1 MTDIS
6 SAFTGGEKAFVGF
19 ITAGDPTLG
28 DTKRYLE
35 IMQQSGVDIIEVGI
49 PFSDPIAEGE
59 VIQNADARA
68 LAGGVNLDK
77 IFEMVGSIEKK
88 VPYLF
93 MTYAN
98 PVYFYGYAR
107 FFERCRNVGVSGVII
122 PDIPFEES
130 GEVKEVALNYGITVI
145 DMVAPTSEERI
156 QKVCA
161 QSQGF
166 IYLVSSMGVTGMRSH
181 IDTDISSVYSKIKA
195 VTDTPVCVGF
205 GISAPEQAKEM
216 AQKCDGAIMG
226 SAIVKIIEKYGNKA
240 DEPLKQFLTRV
251 AEAVHSVHP

>member
-1 MTDIS
+1 MTEIS
-6 SAFTGGEKAFVGF
+6 QAFAGGKKAFVGF
-19 ITAGDPTLG
+19 ITAGDPTLS

-35 IMQQSGVDIIEVGI
+35 IMQESGVDIIEVGI
-49 PFSDPIAEGE
+49 PFSDPIAEGP

-68 LAGGVNLDK
+68 LAGGVNLGD
-77 IFEMVGSIEKK
+77 IFAMVESIDKK
-88 VPYLF
+88 VPFLF

-107 FFERCRNVGVSGVII
+107 FFARCRQAGVSGVII

-130 GEVKEVALNYGITVI
+130 GEVKSVALGYGVTVI

-156 QKVCA
+156 KNVCA
-161 QSQGF
+161 KSQGF
-166 IYLVSSMGVTGMRSH
+166 IYLVSSMGVTGMREKF
-181 IDTDISSVYSKIKA
+181 DADISSVYRKIRA

-205 GISAPEQAKEM
+205 GISSPEQAKAM
-216 AQKCDGAIMG
+216 AQISDGAIMG

-240 DEPLKQFLTRV
+240 DEHLKEFLTSV
-251 AEAVHSVHP
+251 ASAVHSA